1 MKKLFYLPL
10 IVLLVGCTNSNS
22 NKPVRDNTFGVFLGM
37 NEENKDLNKLY
48 KYQNVAID
56 IEEFSKSDIT
66 KLKEHDVGIYAYISI
81 GSLED
86 YRDYYSKF
94 EKYTFMDYDNWPH
107 ERWIDVSQ
115 TSWQDH
121 LVEASRSFK
130 ELGASGL
137 FMDNFDV
144 YYIVCEEYECTDS
157 FKEDI
162 YQGCKTILNELDKL
176 DLELMINSGTEFLE
190 RLSSEKCGCINSI
203 DWYAQET
210 VFSSIIDYD
219 NDVFGKQDKEEHQY
233 YLEMIDLMK
242 HYSKVLLI
250 EYTIDKELIKEIKEY
265 AQKNGVSYFISNKV
279 NLE

>member
-1 MKKLFYLPL
+1 MKRIFILPL
-10 IVLLVGCTNSNS
+10 VVLLIGCVNSNS
-22 NKPVRDNTFGVFLGM
+22 NKPASDNTFGVFLGM

-48 KYQNVAID
+48 QYQNVAID

-66 KLKEHDVGIYAYISI
+66 KLKEHNVEIFSYISI

-86 YRDYYSKF
+86 YREYYSEF

-115 TSWQDH
+115 SSWQNH
-121 LVEASRSFK
+121 LVETARSFK

-144 YYIVCEEYECTDS
+144 YYIVLEEYECTDS
-157 FKEDI
+157 FKEGI

-176 DLELMINSGTEFLE
+176 DLELMINSGTTFLE
-190 RLSSEKCGCINSI
+190 RLTSEKCGCINCI

-219 NDVFGKQDKEEHQY
+219 NDVFGKQDEEEHQY
-233 YLEMIDLMK
+233 YIEMIDLMK

-250 EYTIDKELIKEIKEY
+250 EYTKDEELIKDIKEY
-265 AQKNGVSYFISNKV
+265 AKKNSVSYFISSKV